1 MPTEWPDAELG
12 ARRMGMGY
20 AASSGG
26 DGVLVLLDGGS
37 CDEDGG
43 GIGVTNVETGTGGA
57 ESGRILTI
65 SR

>member
-1 MPTEWPDAELG
+1 
-12 ARRMGMGY
+12 MGY

-43 GIGVTNVETGTGGA
+43 GIGVTNVGTGTGGA
-57 ESGRILTI
+57 ESGRTLTI
-65 SR
+65 RR